1 MSKKKE
7 KNFGALLISHE
18 VQLFRIRLQAFLR
31 DYDGIVLSIFSS
43 VEVPYFPRG
52 KAKEFIDGESSD
64 GKIRYLVMEK
74 LDMSLTDYIKQNG
87 GKCCPGDVYSI
98 AYRIVS
104 DVQFVLL

>member
-31 DYDGIVLSIFSS
+31 DYDGIVLSIISS

-52 KAKEFIDGESSD
+52 KTKEFIDGESSD

-74 LDMSLTDYIKQNG
+74 LDMSLTDFINQNG